1 MSDDK
6 RLSESQKKNQ
16 GKILKDNPEAKKGQ
30 EEIVKAV
37 ISVIKKLKSHYDSS
51 FIDFPRTKRIPQKAI
66 VESVKKHYGPNH
78 NYHEVPEIHR
88 WNRGVIMPDGGVV
101 YCEIQNQKYMTINCF
116 PLFSAEYKKQGV
128 YNPHPSGNVIE
139 RAFKNWTE
147 YKMLTLNQM
156 FSSYYLF
163 CSGPDFK
170 EGSSIRDRLTSATLK
185 RPFNISYYEKI
196 KGDSS
201 ASVYLNPKTWTCDE
215 MADIMFEDSKKI
227 IDRYIMNTSIK
238 ETEITFVKIPKSNE

>member
-16 GKILKDNPEAKKGQ
+16 GKILKDNREAKKGQ
-30 EEIVKAV
+30 KEIVKAV
-37 ISVIKKLKSHYDSS
+37 ISVIKKLKSHYDSA
-51 FIDFPRTKRIPQKAI
+51 FIVFHWTKIIPQKAI

-78 NYHEVPEIHR
+78 DYYEGDDPYIL
-88 WNRGVIMPDGGVV
+88 PDGGVV
-101 YCEIQNQKYMTINCF
+101 YCEIQNQKYMAINCF
-116 PLFSAEYKKQGV
+116 PLFGSEYKKQGTD
-128 YNPHPSGNVIE
+128 PDQAKGNAVE

-156 FSSYYLF
+156 FSSYYIF
-163 CSGPDFK
+163 CSGPDFE

-201 ASVYLNPKTWTCDE
+201 ASLYLNPKTWTCDE

-238 ETEITFVKIPKSNE
+238 ETGITFEKLPNSNA

>member
-1 MSDDK
+1 MEFT
-6 RLSESQKKNQ
+6 LPAANV
-16 GKILKDNPEAKKGQ
+16 
-30 EEIVKAV
+30 IVPATTDTIVAV
-37 ISVIKKLKSHYDSS
+37 ILLLALPDIVIDCPASKPAFKKLLLESVIRSVPPPPPPSL
-51 FIDFPRTKRIPQKAI
+51 KAI
-66 VESVKKHYGPNH
+66 VESTKKYYGPNH
-78 NYHEVPEIHR
+78 DYYEGDDTHIL
-88 WNRGVIMPDGGVV
+88 PDGGVV

-116 PLFSAEYKKQGV
+116 PLFCSEYKKQGTDP
-128 YNPHPSGNVIE
+128 NQAKGNVIE

-163 CSGPDFK
+163 CSGIDFE
-170 EGSSIRDRLTSATLK
+170 EGSTIRDRLTSATLK

-238 ETEITFVKIPKSNE
+238 ETGITFEKLLNSNA

>member
-1 MSDDK
+1 MVQMSDDK

-30 EEIVKAV
+30 KEIKKAV
-37 ISVIKKLKSHYDSS
+37 VLVIKKLKNHYDSA
-51 FIDFPRTKRIPQKAI
+51 FIDFHWTKKILQKAI
-66 VESVKKHYGPNH
+66 VESTKKHYGPNH
-78 NYHEVPEIHR
+78 DYYEGDDPYIL
-88 WNRGVIMPDGGVV
+88 PDGGVV

-116 PLFSAEYKKQGV
+116 PLFCSEYKKQGTDP
-128 YNPHPSGNVIE
+128 NQTKGNIIE

-163 CSGPDFK
+163 CSGIDFE
-170 EGSSIRDRLTSATLK
+170 EGSTIRDRLTSATLK

-238 ETEITFVKIPKSNE
+238 ETGITFEKLPNSNA

>member
-16 GKILKDNPEAKKGQ
+16 GKILKDNREAKKGQ
-30 EEIVKAV
+30 KEIVKAV

-51 FIDFPRTKRIPQKAI
+51 FIDFHWVKKVPQKTI
-66 VESVKKHYGPNH
+66 IDSTKKYFGLNH
-78 NYHEVPEIHR
+78 NYYEGDDPYIL
-88 WNRGVIMPDGGVV
+88 PDGGVV
-101 YCEIQNQKYMTINCF
+101 YCEIQNQKYMAINCF
-116 PLFSAEYKKQGV
+116 PLFGSEYKKQGTD
-128 YNPHPSGNVIE
+128 PDQAKGNAVE

-163 CSGPDFK
+163 CSGIDFE
-170 EGSSIRDRLTSATLK
+170 EGSTIRDRLTSATLK

-201 ASVYLNPKTWTCDE
+201 ASVYLNLKTWTCDE
-215 MADIMFEDSKKI
+215 MTDIMFEASKKI

-238 ETEITFVKIPKSNE
+238 ETGITFEKLLNSNA

>member
-16 GKILKDNPEAKKGQ
+16 GKILKDNREAKKGQ
-30 EEIVKAV
+30 KEIVKAV

-51 FIDFPRTKRIPQKAI
+51 FIDFHWVKKVPQKTI
-66 VESVKKHYGPNH
+66 IDSTKKYFGLNH
-78 NYHEVPEIHR
+78 NYYEGDDPYIL
-88 WNRGVIMPDGGVV
+88 PDGGVV
-101 YCEIQNQKYMTINCF
+101 YCEIQNQKYMAINCF
-116 PLFSAEYKKQGV
+116 PLFGSEYKKQGTD
-128 YNPHPSGNVIE
+128 PDQAKGNAVE

-156 FSSYYLF
+156 FSSYYIF
-163 CSGPDFK
+163 CSGPDFE

-201 ASVYLNPKTWTCDE
+201 ASVYLNLKTWTCDE
-215 MADIMFEDSKKI
+215 MTDIMFEASKKI